1 MLVLASRCPI
11 EYSQGI
17 ERPWSKLLKS
27 RNLIYRLELEV
38 GVRRHKKNLFLMG
51 FDLRHH
57 RLVAFFSTLKQ
68 SLVLSQ
74 QYYCPKTT
82 FIFTMPIRATLIFF
96 PLFLFLSMP
105 NNFEIGKW
113 SWRKFVGSRNW
124 TYGHLVSRP
133 TLLTTKSPLRWPDF
147 LSGGKHWLKTVP
159 NVFVET
165 HHLSTTRYKSRSK
178 IVEDRT
184 SCSIG
189 NNYEGQK
196 VAEWQRGRMAERQSG
211 RMTE

>member
-1 MLVLASRCPI
+1 
-11 EYSQGI
+11 
-17 ERPWSKLLKS
+17 
-27 RNLIYRLELEV
+27 
-38 GVRRHKKNLFLMG
+38 MG

-57 RLVAFFSTLKQ
+57 RLVAFFSALKQ

-124 TYGHLVSRP
+124 THGHLVSRP
-133 TLLTTKSPLRWPDF
+133 TLLTTKSPLRWPDLTDF
-147 LSGGKHWLKTVP
+147 LSGGKHWLKTIP
-159 NVFVET
+159 NFFVKT

-184 SCSIG
+184 SCSIW

-196 VAEWQRGRMAERQSG
+196 SGRVAEWQNDRMAEWHLSKGFNWSIRSELLWRNLGQIWVFLRISLMLSFLPG
-211 RMTE
+211 FNSKETKQR